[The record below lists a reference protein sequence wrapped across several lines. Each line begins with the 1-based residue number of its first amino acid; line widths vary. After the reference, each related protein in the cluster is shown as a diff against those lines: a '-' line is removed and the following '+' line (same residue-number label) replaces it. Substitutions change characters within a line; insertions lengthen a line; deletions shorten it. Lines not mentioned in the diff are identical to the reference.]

1 MSKVVVS
8 SHETPHGT
16 VRSYTVGFI
25 LSIVLTLAAY
35 LMVVHELASGW
46 ALIFWLASLAIVQ
59 LFVQLLFFLHLG
71 REAKPRWNLQVMV
84 FAAGVVGIVVFGNLL
99 TAAAGFLLAA
109 SIQHHFDI
117 TVFYGVLVGT
127 GLVIA
132 CGCVANN
139 YIDRSLDR
147 KMSRTRKRASVT
159 GEIPLR
165 TGIIYSVILGLTGF
179 LILAVYTNWL
189 TFGVGALGLFFY
201 LVMYSVGKRR
211 SVWGTVIGSVSGA
224 TPILAGYTAV
234 TGQIDAGAV
243 TLFLIMTFWQMPH
256 FYTIAMYRFKDYQA
270 AGLPVLPIKKGMEAT
285 KLQIIGFVIAFMAAT
300 TALSILGYTGYI
312 FALVMASLGIFWL
325 WRGVSGFKA
334 QDDIAWGK
342 SMFLYSLNVLVALSV
357 MVAVGAILP

>member
-1 MSKVVVS
+1 
-8 SHETPHGT
+8 
-16 VRSYTVGFI
+16 
-25 LSIVLTLAAY
+25 
-35 LMVVHELASGW
+35 
-46 ALIFWLASLAIVQ
+46 
-59 LFVQLLFFLHLG
+59 
-71 REAKPRWNLQVMV
+71 
-84 FAAGVVGIVVFGNLL
+84 
-99 TAAAGFLLAA
+99 LLAA

-117 TVFYGVLVGT
+117 TVFIGVLVGT

-325 WRGVSGFKA
+325 WRGVLGFKA
-334 QDDIAWGK
+334 QDDTAWGK
-342 SMFLYSLNVLVALSV
+342 SMFLFSLNVLLALSV
-357 MVAVGAILP
+357 MVALGAILP